1 MSQIAS
7 QFSAPDNMADWY
19 AGGSYVPAGTSGT
32 DGAVP
37 SSGTLRFSQFYGT
50 TNYIAPSAVPSTSEI
65 ATIFNEGTKTGA
77 ENITTDNPVT
87 AEVSN
92 GVGPYSYSW
101 YIASGDTS
109 ITIDSPT
116 SATTY
121 CSATV
126 GTNQQKQCVIDCQVT
141 DSHGT
146 KCWTGGVNVSLSNNN
161 DA

>member
-1 MSQIAS
+1 VTLQTSGSIAMSQIAS

-32 DGAVP
+32 DGA
-37 SSGTLRFSQFYGT
+37 GT